1 MPPQSN
7 GGGGATSAAVKRLR
21 LTIGKLLVTLVRAAP
36 CACGH
41 GLTAGVRSEGKV
53 RCGDSRL
60 LWRFMGERG
69 P

>member
-1 MPPQSN
+1 M
-7 GGGGATSAAVKRLR
+7 
-21 LTIGKLLVTLVRAAP
+21 TIGKLLVTLVRAAP
-36 CACGH
+36 CVCGH

-53 RCGDSRL
+53 RGGDSRHRC